1 MSVKSQQILEIKKCF
16 KLLHVNQKKR
26 ADLIL
31 PPTLRRKIYLCST
44 EYIDLAHRLL
54 KEVFPSNFEF
64 DGR

>member
-1 MSVKSQQILEIKKCF
+1 MNIKAQQILEIKKCF
-16 KLLHVNQKKR
+16 ELLHVNQKKR

-31 PPTLRRKIYLCST
+31 PPTLRRR
-44 EYIDLAHRLL
+44 IDKCGPKFIHLTHRLL